1 MITLAGVTKF
11 LLKAQNRIFCWLGF
25 SPSTIERI
33 ELRWGPAIHR
43 SGLQSNTDLEP
54 GRCRRTDGKKWRCGR
69 DVVPDQ
75 KYCEKH
81 VHRGRQRP
89 PGSTNVG
96 PIRTSSTTSGGGTSG
111 SSCFSLSSCLQQ
123 QQQRPSSHLSVKRYF
138 SSTHSSPSPGSGG
151 GSLSAASSQFDQL
164 PSLTSSPSTAAA
176 ASTFASKDYRK
187 YLVVSSVM
195 KSDQQPGIG
204 SEQQHLILP
213 SKTLGSTARGQ
224 GHETSQ
230 MLSNLSRLES
240 VNQSRHCL
248 LSSKVSAAPHESKVN
263 SNSCSSG
270 LLHFG
275 HSTSSPQ
282 LTRGQLLGSI
292 DEPDQEQSNSDI
304 NLSNHVA
311 TPSINNTQFSI
322 SIPITA
328 ASSAHEHPGSPTAGI
343 LYLSC
348 FLYVFLLA
356 FSIPDI
362 LCNITIHISHVSRKG
377 KT

>member
-1 MITLAGVTKF
+1 MGRNGDADAMWF
-11 LLKAQNRIFCWLGF
+11 L
-25 SPSTIERI
+25 T
-33 ELRWGPAIHR
+33 
-43 SGLQSNTDLEP
+43 
-54 GRCRRTDGKKWRCGR
+54 RT
-69 DVVPDQ
+69 
-75 KYCEKH
+75 
-81 VHRGRQRP
+81 
-89 PGSTNVG
+89 GSTNVG

-123 QQQRPSSHLSVKRYF
+123 QQQQRPSSNLSVKRYF
-138 SSTHSSPSPGSGG
+138 SSSHSSPSPGSGG

-164 PSLTSSPSTAAA
+164 PSLTSRPSTAAA
-176 ASTFASKDYRK
+176 ASTFASKDYSK

-195 KSDQQPGIG
+195 KSDQQQGIG

-282 LTRGQLLGSI
+282 LTRGQLLGQ
-292 DEPDQEQSNSDI
+292 DFGLLPDQTGGQVDHVTHNQEQSNSDI

-311 TPSINNTQFSI
+311 TPSVNNTQFSI

-362 LCNITIHISHVSRKG
+362 LCNMTIHISHVSRKG